1 MSFNEKWRSYILLFT
16 CIPCFNIKCKSEF
29 PGKKGTDQWSSDW
42 KLIFGPSLFLSCLID
57 YHEVP
62 PCSRSTHLLSCRWNT
77 PTFYCPSL
85 PRHAFRWNI
94 AALFFLF
101 SLTSTRCLP
110 ADACKVPWWCYMP
123 SDLWLHRLIS
133 TRTNFQHGRHIQ
145 ISIFYVLRNVK
156 RQMNQINTGA
166 RNISMCKIK
175 KDFIRIGYF
184 SILVNPYVQCML
196 ILYST
201 LIACIY

>member
-1 MSFNEKWRSYILLFT
+1 MSNRISLPKTLHKWGIREAARDMIAIIKDWSRWT
-16 CIPCFNIKCKSEF
+16 CRLKTN
-29 PGKKGTDQWSSDW
+29 
-42 KLIFGPSLFLSCLID
+42 FGSVIFLSCLITTR
-57 YHEVP
+57 
-62 PCSRSTHLLSCRWNT
+62 SRPAAGQ
-77 PTFYCPSL
+77 PTFCHADETHQLFIALHYHAMHLDETSL
-85 PRHAFRWNI
+85 PY
-94 AALFFLF
+94 FFLF
-101 SLTSTRCLP
+101 SLTSTRCLH

-145 ISIFYVLRNVK
+145 ISIFYVLRNLK

-184 SILVNPYVQCML
+184 SLLVNPYVLCIL
-196 ILYST
+196 ICDST